1 MKNLF
6 IFSVLLMPI
15 LAFGQASTEAEI
27 IAAYQ
32 SRKQLAETSLLKNL
46 PARNVGPTIQGGRIV
61 DMDVNLKNTKE
72 FYVGYASGGVFKTI
86 NNGITFEPIFDHND
100 ALGIGDLVLSQQ
112 NTNTL
117 YVGTGEKNSS
127 RSSYAGSGV
136 YKTTDGGKSWTN
148 LGLVNTQ
155 HISRIVLDPNND
167 NIVYV
172 AALGSLY
179 SKNKERG
186 IYKSVD
192 GGKNWKH
199 TLFLSDSVGIIDLV
213 INPQNPKQLVAASWD
228 RSRKASNFKGNGEG
242 SAIYRSEDGGE
253 SWTKST
259 AGFPEGKQVGRI
271 GLDVCLTNPNV
282 IYAIHDNQG
291 EIPDGAAKTTPDKK
305 DVLTFENFKNMSNED
320 LLKLDDKKLDAF
332 LRDNGFPKKYTSAVV
347 KADVKANKY
356 TGKAIAEYFGADA
369 NANLF
374 NTKIIGAEVY
384 RSDDSGS
391 TWKKMNSYDLDG
403 VFYTYGYYFAEI
415 KVTPSNPDV
424 LYIYGVPMLKS
435 KDGGVTWHRLD
446 TLRGVQS
453 IHVDHHSVW
462 VNPQDPQHILLG
474 NDGGLYQ
481 SYDEGANWIH
491 INNMPVGQFY
501 TVSADMETPY
511 NIYGGLQDN
520 GVLKGSSKSVP
531 NQTEHWE
538 EVSGGDGMYVV
549 PDPRNSKVVYT
560 GYQFG
565 NYTKIDNGKRSR
577 ITPSHN
583 IGEAPYRWNWRTPL
597 MLSKHNPDIV
607 YMTSQFVHRSL
618 NKGESFETISPDLT
632 KNVKQGNVPLSTIS
646 SFAESGLK
654 FGLLYAGTD
663 DGNLW
668 VSKNAGGSWEN
679 ITAGL
684 PVNKWISSVFASP
697 HNEATVFVSLNGYRE
712 DDFKTYLFQSNDY
725 GKNWQSVKGNLPE
738 SVANVLIQDPVNADL
753 LYCGLDNGTYAS
765 LDGGNTWHFFTNM
778 LNVAS
783 YDMMVHPRENEL
795 IVGTHGR
802 SVFVADVKP
811 LQQLKGNTKDKAV
824 VAFAADNIRHSERWG
839 QKAYAWDKV
848 NEPKAVV
855 LYYCSKAN
863 TNLSIEIIDEKNNIV
878 RKISAMGVQGFNHFT
893 WDVKIQKAAPVV
905 KGKSKNTV
913 PANPELTYADKGKYK
928 IKFMAGAES
937 SETVIE
943 IK

>member
-6 IFSVLLMPI
+6 IFSVLLIPI
-15 LAFGQASTEAEI
+15 MASAQTSTEAEI
-27 IAAYQ
+27 TASYQ
-32 SRKQLAETSLLKNL
+32 LRKQMAETSLLKNL

-61 DMDVNLKNTKE
+61 DIDVNLKNTKE
-72 FYVGYASGGVFKTI
+72 FYLGYASGGIFKTV
-86 NNGITFEPIFDHND
+86 NNGISFEPIFDHND

-136 YKTTDGGKSWTN
+136 YKTIDGGKTWIN
-148 LGLVNTQ
+148 LGLANTQ

-167 NIVYV
+167 NTVYV

-186 IYKSVD
+186 IFKSTD

-199 TLFLSDSVGIIDLV
+199 TLYLSDSVGVIDLV

-242 SAIYRSEDGGE
+242 SAIYKSEDGGE
-253 SWTKST
+253 TWTKTT

-291 EIPDGAAKTTPDKK
+291 EIPDESAKKTTTKTDA
-305 DVLTFENFKNMSNED
+305 LTFESFKTMSNED
-320 LLKLDDKKLDAF
+320 FLKLDDKKLEAF
-332 LRDNGFPKKYTSAVV
+332 LRENGFPRKYSSAVV
-347 KADVKANKY
+347 KADVKGNKY
-356 TGKAIAEYFGADA
+356 TAKALAEYFGADA

-384 RSDDSGS
+384 RSDDGGT

-415 KVTPSNPDV
+415 KVTPSNPDL

-453 IHVDHHSVW
+453 IHVDHHAVW
-462 VNPQDPQHILLG
+462 VNPQDPQHVLLG

-481 SYDEGANWIH
+481 SYDEGANWSH
-491 INNMPVGQFY
+491 LNNMSVGQFY

-520 GVLKGSSKSVP
+520 GVLKGSSKSIP
-531 NQTEHWE
+531 NLTEHWE
-538 EVSGGDGMYVV
+538 EISGGDGMYVI
-549 PDPRNSKVVYT
+549 PDPRNSRLVYT

-565 NYTKIDNGKRSR
+565 NYTKIDNGKRTR
-577 ITPSHN
+577 ITPAHN

-607 YMTSQFVHRSL
+607 YMTSQFVHRSF
-618 NKGESFETISPDLT
+618 NKGENFETISPDLT
-632 KNVKQGNVPLSTIS
+632 KNVKQGNVPLSTIA
-646 SFAESGLK
+646 SFTESGLK
-654 FGLLYAGTD
+654 FGLLYAGSD

-679 ITAGL
+679 ITSGL
-684 PVNKWISSVFASP
+684 PANKWISSVFASS

-725 GKNWQSVKGNLPE
+725 GKTWKSVKGNLPE
-738 SVANVLIQDPVNADL
+738 SVANVIIQDPVNADL
-753 LYCGLDNGTYAS
+753 LFCGLDNGTYAS
-765 LDGGNTWHFFTNM
+765 LDGGSTWHFFNDM

-802 SVFVADVKP
+802 SVYVADVKP
-811 LQQLKGNTKDKAV
+811 LQQLKGNAKDKAV
-824 VAFAADNIRHSERWG
+824 VAFAAENIRHSERWG
-839 QKAYAWDKV
+839 QKAFAWDKAY
-848 NEPKAVV
+848 EPKVTV

-863 TNLSIEIIDEKNNIV
+863 TNLSIEILDEKNNVV
-878 RKISAMGVQGFNHFT
+878 RKINAIGAQGFNHFN
-893 WDVKIQKAAPVV
+893 WDLKIQKVEPVV
-905 KGKSKNTV
+905 KGKSKKVT
-913 PANPELTYADKGKYK
+913 PTNPELIFADKGKYK
-928 IKFMAGAES
+928 IKFNAGAEG
-937 SETVIE
+937 SETALEVR
-943 IK
+943 

>member
-6 IFSVLLMPI
+6 ILSVLLIPA
-15 LAFGQASTEAEI
+15 LTYAQASSEAEI
-27 IAAYQ
+27 TQAYQ
-32 SRKQLAETSLLKNL
+32 ARKQMAETSLIKNL
-46 PARNVGPTIQGGRIV
+46 PARNVGPTVQGGRII
-61 DMDVNLKNTKE
+61 DIDVNHKNTKE
-72 FYVGYASGGVFKTI
+72 FYVGYASAGIFKTV
-86 NNGITFEPIFDHND
+86 NNGISFEPIFDHND
-100 ALGIGDLVLSQQ
+100 ALGVGDFVLSQQ

-136 YKTTDGGKSWTN
+136 YKTIDGGKTWAH
-148 LGLVNTQ
+148 LGLTNTQ

-167 NIVYV
+167 NVVYV
-172 AALGSLY
+172 AAIGALY

-192 GGKNWKH
+192 GGKNWMQ
-199 TLFLSDSVGIIDLV
+199 TLFISDSVGIIDLV

-253 SWTKST
+253 TWTKST

-291 EIPDGAAKTTPDKK
+291 EIPDANAKQAADKK
-305 DVLTFENFKNMSNED
+305 DILTFENFKDMSNED
-320 LLKLDDKKLDAF
+320 LLKLDDKKLEAF
-332 LRDNGFPKKYTSAVV
+332 LRDNSFPRKYSSAVV
-347 KADVKANKY
+347 KADVRANKY
-356 TGKAIAEYFGADA
+356 TAKAIAEYFGADA

-453 IHVDHHSVW
+453 IHVDHHAVW
-462 VNPQDPQHILLG
+462 VNPQDPQHVLLG

-491 INNMPVGQFY
+491 LNNMAVGQFY

-538 EVSGGDGMYVV
+538 EISRGDGMYVL
-549 PDPRNSKVVYT
+549 PDPRNSKLVYT

-577 ITPSHN
+577 ITPPHN

-597 MLSKHNPDIV
+597 LLSRHNPDIV
-607 YMTSQFVHRSL
+607 YMTSQFVHRSF

-632 KNVKQGNVPLSTIS
+632 KNLKQGNVPLSTIS
-646 SFAESGLK
+646 SFTESGLK
-654 FGLLYAGTD
+654 FGLLYAGSD
-663 DGNLW
+663 DGHVW
-668 VSKNAGGSWEN
+668 VSRNAGGSWEN

-684 PVNKWISSVFASP
+684 PQNKWVSSVFASP
-697 HNEATVFVSLNGYRE
+697 HDEATVFVSLNGYRE
-712 DDFKTYLFQSNDY
+712 DDFKTYLYQSTDY
-725 GKNWQSVKGNLPE
+725 GKNWKSVKGNLPE
-738 SVANVLIQDPVNADL
+738 SVANVIIQDPVNASL
-753 LYCGLDNGTYAS
+753 LYCGLDNGTYVS
-765 LDGGNTWHFFTNM
+765 MDGGNNWHFFTNM

-802 SVFVADVKP
+802 SVYVADVKP
-811 LQQLKGNTKDKAV
+811 LQQLKGNAKDKAV
-824 VAFAADNIRHSERWG
+824 VAFTTDNIQYSERWG
-839 QKAYAWDKV
+839 QKAFPWDKAFD
-848 NEPKAVV
+848 PKATV
-855 LYYCSKAN
+855 LYYCRKAN
-863 TNLSIEIIDEKNNIV
+863 TNLTIEIIDEQNSVV
-878 RKISAMGVQGFNHFT
+878 RKQNAVGIQGFNHFS
-893 WDVKIQKAAPVV
+893 WDLKIQKAAPAV
-905 KGKSKNTV
+905 KGKSKSTV
-913 PANPELTYADKGKYK
+913 APSPELVFAGKGKYK
-928 IKFMAGAES
+928 IKFTAGTES
-937 SETVIE
+937 SETVVE